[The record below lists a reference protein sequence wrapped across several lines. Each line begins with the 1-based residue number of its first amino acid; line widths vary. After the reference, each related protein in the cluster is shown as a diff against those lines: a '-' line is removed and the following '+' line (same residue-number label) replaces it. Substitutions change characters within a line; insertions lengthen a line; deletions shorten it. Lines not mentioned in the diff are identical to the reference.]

1 MTSSLQGKIAVVTGA
16 STGIGLAIAKRFAA
30 EGAHVVITG
39 RRQKELDVA
48 VAEIGDQASSVR
60 ADVSSLQDL
69 DTLFETVK
77 QHHER
82 IDVLVANAGGGSMA
96 PLGAITEDLFD
107 RTFNTNVKGVLF
119 TVQKALPLLADG
131 AAVILVGS
139 TSSIHGVP
147 AFSVYSAS
155 KAAIRNFA
163 RSWILDLKGRNIRI
177 NVLSPGPTKTPGL
190 VGLVPVEHQQGL
202 LDGLQVRSR
211 WAGLENPMKSARPP
225 SSWPRTHRA
234 SSPASSCSSTVALRR
249 SRAMKPTNV
258 VFTRRFTAAP
268 QSLPLP
274 PRTRP

>member
-1 MTSSLQGKIAVVTGA
+1 MSDHSKGPSMTLSLQDKIAVVTGA

-30 EGAHVVITG
+30 EGANVVITG

-48 VAEIGDQASSVR
+48 VADIGDQASGVR

-69 DTLFETVK
+69 DALFQTVK
-77 QHHER
+77 QHHGR

-96 PLGAITEDLFD
+96 ALGAITEELFD
-107 RTFNTNVKGVLF
+107 QTFSTNVKGVLF

-131 AAVILVGS
+131 ATVILVGS

-163 RSWILDLKGRNIRI
+163 RSWILDLKGRNIRV

-190 VGLVPVEHQQGL
+190 VGLVPLEHQQGL
-202 LDGLQVRSR
+202 LDGF
-211 WAGLENPMKSARPP
+211 AGQIPMGRVGEPDEIGKAAVFLASD
-225 SSWPRTHRA
+225 A
-234 SSPASSCSSTVALRR
+234 SSFVTGIELFVDGGIA
-249 SRAMKPTNV
+249 
-258 VFTRRFTAAP
+258 
-268 QSLPLP
+268 QI
-274 PRTRP
+274 